1 VNQAAS
7 GDSRGSGDS
16 RLRWWVLVLAAIAVS
31 SSYYNDDVIG
41 PIADLLHRQRGFSQ
55 SQLGMLNGVI
65 SIPNVALALINGLL
79 IDRYGPARVAFW
91 AAAVG
96 VLGAALTAV
105 GSPYEIMV
113 AGRFIFGVSEGAI
126 FIALVAGLAQWFS
139 RSGIALAT
147 ALYLS
152 LARAGSYAVD
162 TSTAW
167 ARPLYERGWQPPLW
181 LGTGIAIAGL
191 VAATLFY
198 RLDRRRSAAG
208 SAAPPRDPARAPVAH
223 VAADVAADIG
233 AAERSSLGSSDHQR
247 TGSSS
252 TPLKGGAQRLNSL
265 LRFDLSYWYILALH
279 VLYAAV
285 FFPFRTTYAIEYFQ
299 HVKGL
304 TLKQAGVA
312 NSWVFFAAI
321 FATPFF
327 GLLADR
333 LGHRAL
339 MLTFGTLLLPVTFV
353 ILGLT
358 NLNLW
363 VSTVMM
369 GISFS
374 LVPAVIWPATT
385 LIVAPRRLGTALGLI
400 TLIQALGMAASNLAA
415 GWLADKAGA
424 GAENPAGYAV
434 MMWFFFLLSLVALSS
449 AVLLWRRETG
459 PDGHGLEEARKKQRA
474 DLDPSPVA

>member
-1 VNQAAS
+1 VTQAAT
-7 GDSRGSGDS
+7 GPDTSRGSGNS

-31 SSYYNDDVIG
+31 SSYYEDDVIG
-41 PIADLLHRQRGFSQ
+41 PIADLLHRQRGFAQ

-65 SIPNVALALINGLL
+65 SIPNVALALFNGVM
-79 IDRYGPARVAFW
+79 IDRYGPARIALW
-91 AAAVG
+91 SAAIG
-96 VLGAALTAV
+96 VLGAALTAI
-105 GSPYEIMV
+105 GTPYELMV

-152 LARAGSYAVD
+152 LARVGSYAVD

-167 ARPLYERGWQPPLW
+167 ARPLYEGGWQPPLW
-181 LGTGIAIAGL
+181 LGAGITMAGL
-191 VAATLFY
+191 AAAMIFY
-198 RLDRRRSAAG
+198 WLDRHHRPGARSAD
-208 SAAPPRDPARAPVAH
+208 AA
-223 VAADVAADIG
+223 IT
-233 AAERSSLGSSDHQR
+233 ERVDWRHL
-247 TGSSS
+247 
-252 TPLKGGAQRLNSL
+252 LK
-265 LRFDLSYWYILALH
+265 FDMSYWYILALH

-299 HVKGL
+299 HAKGL
-304 TLKQAGVA
+304 TLAQAGVA

-321 FATPFF
+321 FATPLF

-339 MLTFGTLLLPVTFV
+339 MLAFGTLLLPLTFV
-353 ILGLT
+353 VLGLT
-358 NLNLW
+358 DLSLW

-369 GISFS
+369 GVSFS

-385 LIVAPRRLGTALGLI
+385 LIVEPRRLGTALGLI

-415 GWLADKAGA
+415 GWLADQARAGA
-424 GAENPAGYAV
+424 QNPDGYTV
-434 MMWFFFLLSLVALSS
+434 MLWFFFLLSLTALSS
-449 AVLLWRRETG
+449 AALLWRRETG
-459 PDGHGLEEARKKQRA
+459 PKGHGLEEARTA
-474 DLDPSPVA
+474 AAAA

>member
-1 VNQAAS
+1 M
-7 GDSRGSGDS
+7 
-16 RLRWWVLVLAAIAVS
+16 RWWVLALAAIAVS
-31 SSYYNDDVIG
+31 SSYYEDDVIG

-65 SIPNVALALINGLL
+65 SIPNVALALVSGVL
-79 IDRYGPARVAFW
+79 IDRYGPARIALW
-91 AAAVG
+91 SAAVG

-105 GSPYEIMV
+105 GSPYELMV
-113 AGRFIFGVSEGAI
+113 AGRFIFGISEGAI

-139 RSGIALAT
+139 RNGIALAT

-152 LARAGSYAVD
+152 LARVGSYAVD

-167 ARPLYERGWQPPLW
+167 ARPLYERGWQAPLW
-181 LGTGIAIAGL
+181 LGTGITLAGL
-191 VAATLFY
+191 VAAAIFY
-198 RLDRRRSAAG
+198 WLDRQHRPGMR
-208 SAAPPRDPARAPVAH
+208 VAY
-223 VAADVAADIG
+223 
-233 AAERSSLGSSDHQR
+233 AAEQVKWRQLV
-247 TGSSS
+247 
-252 TPLKGGAQRLNSL
+252 N
-265 LRFDLSYWYILALH
+265 FDRSYWYILALH

-304 TLKQAGVA
+304 TLQQAGVA

-321 FATPFF
+321 FATPCF

-333 LGHRAL
+333 VGHRAL

-353 ILGLT
+353 VLGLT
-358 NLNLW
+358 TLSLW

-385 LIVAPRRLGTALGLI
+385 LIVEPRRLGTAFGLI

-424 GAENPAGYAV
+424 RGGPERLRG
-434 MMWFFFLLSLVALSS
+434 LEQ
-449 AVLLWRRETG
+449 VLLRARHRIIRRRAAVAARI
-459 PDGHGLEEARKKQRA
+459 EANGIALR
-474 DLDPSPVA
+474 P

>member
-1 VNQAAS
+1 
-7 GDSRGSGDS
+7 
-16 RLRWWVLVLAAIAVS
+16 VLVLAAIAVS

-41 PIADLLHRQRGFSQ
+41 PIADLLHRQRGFNQ

-65 SIPNVALALINGLL
+65 SIPNVALALVNGLL

-91 AAAVG
+91 SAAIG

-126 FIALVAGLAQWFS
+126 FIALVAGLAQWFP
-139 RSGIALAT
+139 RGGIALAT

-181 LGTGIAIAGL
+181 LGTGIAVAGL
-191 VAATLFY
+191 IAATLYY
-198 RLDRRRSAAG
+198 RLDRRRSGAG
-208 SAAPPRDPARAPVAH
+208 SAAAACTPVA
-223 VAADVAADIG
+223 
-233 AAERSSLGSSDHQR
+233 AAERSGLANL
-247 TGSSS
+247 
-252 TPLKGGAQRLNSL
+252 LK
-265 LRFDLSYWYILALH
+265 FDLSYWYILALH

-339 MLTFGTLLLPVTFV
+339 MLTFGTVLLPLTFV

-385 LIVAPRRLGTALGLI
+385 LIVEPRRLGTALGLI
-400 TLIQALGMAASNLAA
+400 TLIQALGMAASNLGA
-415 GWLADKAGA
+415 GWIADRAGA
-424 GAENPAGYAV
+424 GAQNPAGYAV
-434 MMWFFFLLSLVALSS
+434 MMWFFFLLSLVALCS

-459 PDGHGLEEARKKQRA
+459 PGGHGLEEARKRQRA
-474 DLDPSPVA
+474 DLGPSPAA

>member
-65 SIPNVALALINGLL
+65 SIPNVLLALINGLL

-91 AAAVG
+91 SAAIG

-191 VAATLFY
+191 IAAMLFY
-198 RLDRRRSAAG
+198 WLDRRRPGAG
-208 SAAPPRDPARAPVAH
+208 SAAAVCTPA
-223 VAADVAADIG
+223 VAAG
-233 AAERSSLGSSDHQR
+233 ERSGLG
-247 TGSSS
+247 
-252 TPLKGGAQRLNSL
+252 NL

-321 FATPFF
+321 FATPLF

-385 LIVAPRRLGTALGLI
+385 LIVEPRRLGTALGLI

-415 GWLADKAGA
+415 GWIADKAGA

-459 PDGHGLEEARKKQRA
+459 PDGHGLEEARERQRA
-474 DLDPSPVA
+474 DLSPSPAA

>member
-1 VNQAAS
+1 VNLAATAPDASPNS
-7 GDSRGSGDS
+7 GNS

-31 SSYYNDDVIG
+31 SSYYEDDVIG
-41 PIADLLHRQRGFSQ
+41 PIADLLHRQRGFTQ

-65 SIPNVALALINGLL
+65 SIPNVALGLISGLM
-79 IDRYGPARVAFW
+79 IDRYGPARIALW
-91 AAAVG
+91 AAAIG
-96 VLGAALTAV
+96 VLGAVLTAI
-105 GSPYEIMV
+105 GTPYDLMV
-113 AGRFIFGVSEGAI
+113 IGRFIFGVSEGAI

-167 ARPLYERGWQPPLW
+167 ARPLYEGGWQPPLW
-181 LGTGIAIAGL
+181 LGAAVTLAGL
-191 VAATLFY
+191 AAALIFY
-198 RLDRRRSAAG
+198 WLDRRHRPGTRSAD
-208 SAAPPRDPARAPVAH
+208 AA
-223 VAADVAADIG
+223 
-233 AAERSSLGSSDHQR
+233 AAERVDWRHL
-247 TGSSS
+247 
-252 TPLKGGAQRLNSL
+252 LK
-265 LRFDLSYWYILALH
+265 FDLSYWYILALH

-285 FFPFRTTYAIEYFQ
+285 FFPFRTTYVIEYFQ
-299 HVKGL
+299 HAKGL
-304 TLKQAGVA
+304 TLAQAGVA
-312 NSWVFFAAI
+312 NSWVFFAAM

-333 LGHRAL
+333 FGHRAL
-339 MLTFGTLLLPVTFV
+339 MLVFGTLLLPLTFV
-353 ILGLT
+353 VLGLT
-358 NLNLW
+358 DLNLW

-385 LIVAPRRLGTALGLI
+385 LIVEPRRLGTALGLI

-415 GWLADKAGA
+415 GWLADKAAA
-424 GAENPAGYAV
+424 GAQNPAGYAV
-434 MMWFFFLLSLVALSS
+434 MLWFFFLLSLTALSS

-459 PDGHGLEEARKKQRA
+459 PGGHGLEIAR
-474 DLDPSPVA
+474 PVVAVAA

>member
-1 VNQAAS
+1 M
-7 GDSRGSGDS
+7 
-16 RLRWWVLVLAAIAVS
+16 RWWVLALAAIAVS
-31 SSYYNDDVIG
+31 SSYYEDDVIG
-41 PIADLLHRQRGFSQ
+41 PIADLLHRQRGFTQ

-65 SIPNVALALINGLL
+65 SVPNVALALISGLF
-79 IDRYGPARVAFW
+79 IDRFGPARVAFW
-91 AAAVG
+91 LAAIG
-96 VLGAALTAV
+96 VLGAALTAI
-105 GSPYEIMV
+105 GEPYEVMV
-113 AGRFIFGVSEGAI
+113 VGRFVFGISEGGI
-126 FIALVAGLAQWFS
+126 FIALVAGLAQWFP

-152 LARAGSYAVD
+152 LARVGSYAVD

-167 ARPLYERGWQPPLW
+167 SHPLYERGWQAPLW
-181 LGTGIAIAGL
+181 LGTAVTAAGL
-191 VAATLFY
+191 
-198 RLDRRRSAAG
+198 
-208 SAAPPRDPARAPVAH
+208 
-223 VAADVAADIG
+223 G
-233 AAERSSLGSSDHQR
+233 AAAAYYWLDLHHRPKASVMITVERVRWREL
-247 TGSSS
+247 
-252 TPLKGGAQRLNSL
+252 LN
-265 LRFDLSYWYILALH
+265 FDLSYWYILALH

-304 TLKQAGVA
+304 TLQQAGVA

-339 MLTFGTLLLPVTFV
+339 MLTLGTLLLPLTFV
-353 ILGLT
+353 VLGLT
-358 NLNLW
+358 DFNLW
-363 VSTVMM
+363 TSTVMM

-385 LIVAPRRLGTALGLI
+385 LIVEPRRLGTALGLI

-415 GWLADKAGA
+415 GRIADIAGA
-424 GAENPAGYAV
+424 GSQNPAGYSV
-434 MMWFFFLLSLVALSS
+434 MLGFFFLLSLTALLA

-459 PDGHGLEEARKKQRA
+459 PNGHNLEAARGA
-474 DLDPSPVA
+474 

>member
-1 VNQAAS
+1 VIQAAAGFDS
-7 GDSRGSGDS
+7 GRDGGQSS
-16 RLRWWVLVLAAIAVS
+16 LRWWVLLLAAIAVS
-31 SSYYNDDVIG
+31 SSYYEDDVIG
-41 PIADLLHRQRGFSQ
+41 PIADLLQRQRGFSQ

-65 SIPNVALALINGLL
+65 SIPNVALALINGVL
-79 IDRYGPARVAFW
+79 IDRYGAARVALW
-91 AAAVG
+91 AAAIG
-96 VLGAALTAV
+96 VVGAALTAV
-105 GSPYEIMV
+105 GTPYELMV
-113 AGRFIFGVSEGAI
+113 AGRFVFGISEGAI

-152 LARAGSYAVD
+152 LARVGSYAVD

-167 ARPLYERGWQPPLW
+167 ARPLYEGGWQPPLW
-181 LGTGIAIAGL
+181 LGTGITAAGL
-191 VAATLFY
+191 AAAVIFY
-198 RLDRRRSAAG
+198 RLDRHRRPGA
-208 SAAPPRDPARAPVAH
+208 RPADALP
-223 VAADVAADIG
+223 
-233 AAERSSLGSSDHQR
+233 ERVDWRHL
-247 TGSSS
+247 
-252 TPLKGGAQRLNSL
+252 LK
-265 LRFDLSYWYILALH
+265 FDMSYWYILGLH

-299 HVKGL
+299 HAKGL
-304 TLKQAGVA
+304 SLAEAGVA

-333 LGHRAL
+333 FGHRAL
-339 MLTFGTLLLPVTFV
+339 MLVFGTLLLPLTFV

-369 GISFS
+369 GVSFS

-415 GWLADKAGA
+415 GWLADRAGA
-424 GAENPAGYAV
+424 GAHNPAGYSV
-434 MMWFFFLLSLVALSS
+434 MLWFFFLLSLVALSS
-449 AVLLWRRETG
+449 ALLLWRREEG
-459 PDGHGLEEARKKQRA
+459 PKGHGLEEAR
-474 DLDPSPVA
+474 PSVALSV